1 MNKDFFEQDKQE
13 FLAVLSFVS
22 ITLIGK
28 GTKNKYYYITQ
39 AKNIQEHFGN
49 MFFRKYYNLPNT
61 ATSDEINNC
70 IQRTLYV
77 ACEVKENELFTQDEI
92 KELVQKQAKA
102 IENEYYKQKKE
113 EFLKYREEAI
123 KSMLEYK
130 PTIKGKG
137 WEIKK

>member
-28 GTKNKYYYITQ
+28 GIKIKSYYITQ

-61 ATSDEINNC
+61 ATNDEINNC
-70 IQRTLYV
+70 IMQTLYI
-77 ACEVKENELFTQDEI
+77 ACEVKENELINEDEI
-92 KELVQKQAKA
+92 KRIAQKQ
-102 IENEYYKQKKE
+102 IEAMEKEYYKQKVKE
-113 EFLKYREEAI
+113 MCKEMEEAR
-123 KSMLEYK
+123 KSLLLYK
-130 PTIKGKG
+130 PTFGGKT
-137 WEIKK
+137 KQQ

>member
-28 GTKNKYYYITQ
+28 GTRNKYHYITQ

-61 ATSDEINNC
+61 AKSDEINNC
-70 IQRTLYV
+70 IQQTLYV
-77 ACEVKENELFTQDEI
+77 ACEVKENELITEDEI
-92 KELVQKQAKA
+92 KRIVQKQ
-102 IENEYYKQKKE
+102 IEAMEKECYKQKVE
-113 EFLKYREEAI
+113 EIRKYTEEAR
-123 KSMLEYK
+123 KSLLKYK
-130 PTIKGKG
+130 PTFWSKMKL
-137 WEIKK
+137 

>member
-28 GTKNKYYYITQ
+28 GTKIKNCYITQ

-61 ATSDEINNC
+61 ATNDEINNC
-70 IQRTLYV
+70 IMQTLYI
-77 ACEVKENELFTQDEI
+77 ACEVKE
-92 KELVQKQAKA
+92 KELITEDEMRRIVQKQ
-102 IENEYYKQKKE
+102 IEAMKKEFYKQKVEEIRKE
-113 EFLKYREEAI
+113 LEEAK
-123 KSMLEYK
+123 KSLLKRK
-130 PTIKGKG
+130 PTFKWGKFDIK
-137 WEIKK
+137 

>member
-28 GTKNKYYYITQ
+28 GTKIKNYYITQ

-61 ATSDEINNC
+61 ATNDEIINC
-70 IQRTLYV
+70 IMQTLCI
-77 ACEVKENELFTQDEI
+77 ACNVKE
-92 KELVQKQAKA
+92 KELITDDEMKRIVQKQ
-102 IENEYYKQKKE
+102 IEAMEKEYYKQIAE
-113 EFLKYREEAI
+113 EFHEYTEESRKLMLKYN
-123 KSMLEYK
+123 L
-130 PTIKGKG
+130 
-137 WEIKK
+137 

>member
-28 GTKNKYYYITQ
+28 GTKIKNCYITQ

-61 ATSDEINNC
+61 ATNDEIINC
-70 IQRTLYV
+70 IMQTLCI
-77 ACEVKENELFTQDEI
+77 ACEVKENELITEDDI
-92 KELVQKQAKA
+92 KRIAQKQ
-102 IENEYYKQKKE
+102 IEAMEKEYYKQKAKE
-113 EFLKYREEAI
+113 FHEYTEEAR
-123 KSMLEYK
+123 KSMFELGY
-130 PTIKGKG
+130 
-137 WEIKK
+137 EIK

>member
-28 GTKNKYYYITQ
+28 GIKIKSYYITQ

-61 ATSDEINNC
+61 ATNDEINNC
-70 IQRTLYV
+70 IMQTLCI
-77 ACEVKENELFTQDEI
+77 ACNVKE
-92 KELVQKQAKA
+92 KELITDDEMKRIVQKQ
-102 IENEYYKQKKE
+102 IEAMEKEYYKQKAEEMRKE
-113 EFLKYREEAI
+113 MEEAR
-123 KSMLEYK
+123 KSLLLCE
-130 PTIKGKG
+130 PTIKWKG
-137 WEIKK
+137 SKIK

>member
-1 MNKDFFEQDKQE
+1 MNKDFFEQDRQE

-61 ATSDEINNC
+61 ATNDEINNC
-70 IQRTLYV
+70 IMQTLYI
-77 ACEVKENELFTQDEI
+77 ACNVKE
-92 KELVQKQAKA
+92 KELITEDDIKRIAQEQYAA
-102 IENEYYKQKKE
+102 IEKKYYQQKSKEIRKQLEESRKLMFELGYEKK
-113 EFLKYREEAI
+113 
-123 KSMLEYK
+123 
-130 PTIKGKG
+130 
-137 WEIKK
+137 